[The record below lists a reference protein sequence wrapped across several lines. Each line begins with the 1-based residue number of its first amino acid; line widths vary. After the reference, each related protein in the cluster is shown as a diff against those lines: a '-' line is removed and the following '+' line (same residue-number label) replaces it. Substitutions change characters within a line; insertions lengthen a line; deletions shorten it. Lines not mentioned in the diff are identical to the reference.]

1 MSEFNFL
8 DINFY
13 KTIPIWIYLTSG
25 FGTLFVLN
33 VCAIGCYICKMN
45 KRKAELVIQEL
56 QLHKKELEFDIKK
69 NKKELEKDDVRI
81 SSPAKYSEFV
91 KYV

>member
-13 KTIPIWIYLTSG
+13 ATIPIWIYVTSS
-25 FGTLFVLN
+25 FGILFVLN
-33 VCAIGCYICKMN
+33 ACVLGCYTCKMN
-45 KRKAELVIQEL
+45 KRKVELDIQEL
-56 QLHKKELEFDIKK
+56 QLHKKELELDIKK